1 MAMVDEK
8 IYSKDVI
15 TFLMVNFTI
24 CTGAKVIVCSIEE
37 WNTVLQEACE
47 RSVILCTQYQPI

>member
-1 MAMVDEK
+1 MVDEK